1 MKKDTENNSV
11 SFLFGECNVTI
22 FAPGKNIGCF
32 LRCEEESY
40 CIGVRYIGLGIAEFT
55 MMGILP
61 MWLLIWESAFPW
73 PVISFLRMRWVFV
86 LVHPCCSWPANVR

>member
-32 LRCEEESY
+32 
-40 CIGVRYIGLGIAEFT
+40 
-55 MMGILP
+55 
-61 MWLLIWESAFPW
+61 
-73 PVISFLRMRWVFV
+73 
-86 LVHPCCSWPANVR
+86 

>member
-40 CIGVRYIGLGIAEFT
+40 CIGVRYIGAGDCRIYDD
-55 MMGILP
+55 GY
-61 MWLLIWESAFPW
+61 
-73 PVISFLRMRWVFV
+73 FV
-86 LVHPCCSWPANVR
+86 LCGY